1 MQRCKAVC
9 KAVVGRHCY
18 AVPIEM
24 VVRGAGRELLP
35 FIFTEVVTPANR
47 LSQIRLLAHANASA
61 MLKLNIP
68 DKYAMERMGHST
80 PNMLKQ
86 VYQHI
91 FRDEQTKV
99 ANKMNDYFNDILK

>member
-35 FIFTEVVTPANR
+35 FIFTEVVTPLAVDFCENR
-47 LSQIRLLAHANASA
+47 HYIY
-61 MLKLNIP
+61 
-68 DKYAMERMGHST
+68 D
-80 PNMLKQ
+80 
-86 VYQHI
+86 
-91 FRDEQTKV
+91 FRSFGDNQSSSRYEVRVKRCIV
-99 ANKMNDYFNDILK
+99 ANNRI

>member
-1 MQRCKAVC
+1 MITF
-9 KAVVGRHCY
+9 VGGFFQPLKCFF
-18 AVPIEM
+18 VPIS
-24 VVRGAGRELLP
+24 VL
-35 FIFTEVVTPANR
+35 FTIPHFTIHSLR
-47 LSQIRLLAHANASA
+47 HANASA